1 VRPAAPWLH
10 GALALVLGC
19 GSARPA
25 APGASRASTRTPA
38 GAPSDDPGDPD
49 HDGVELQTGKGHVEP
64 AAVEA
69 GLRPHR
75 DALARC
81 YGDRV
86 GRRRWLGGRIA
97 LHWDVAADGTFDRV
111 VLAESDLGA
120 WPIEKC
126 VLDVARLASFG
137 RPLGGPAGVDLPLE
151 FSLCRSAAA
160 SSCTTHPPAL
170 WDPDASVRAVGGQLA
185 RLDACGRGKLA
196 VPDDVQITAYVG
208 PRGRVASVGFAS
220 LTSEI
225 AEAWAACAEKL
236 VLGWRLPDPKG
247 QVGKLRVTYRPR

>member
-1 VRPAAPWLH
+1 MRRAAPWLH

-19 GSARPA
+19 GARPA
-25 APGASRASTRTPA
+25 APVTGASRAPTRAAVAEPA
-38 GAPSDDPGDPD
+38 EDADG
-49 HDGVELQTGKGHVEP
+49 DGVELQTGKGHVEP

-81 YGDRV
+81 YADRV
-86 GRRRWLGGRIA
+86 GRRRWLGGRVA
-97 LHWDVAADGTFDRV
+97 LRWNVAADGTLDRV
-111 VLAESDLGA
+111 VIAQSDLGA
-120 WPIEKC
+120 WPIETC
-126 VLDVARLASFG
+126 VLQVARLVSFG

-151 FSLCRSAAA
+151 FSLCRSASA
-160 SSCTTHPPAL
+160 SACTTSQPAL
-170 WDPDASVRAVGGQLA
+170 WDPDASVRAVGGQLV
-185 RLDACGRGKLA
+185 RLDACGRGKAA
-196 VPDDVQITAYVG
+196 VPDDVQITVYVG

-225 AEAWAACAEKL
+225 SEAWAACAEKL